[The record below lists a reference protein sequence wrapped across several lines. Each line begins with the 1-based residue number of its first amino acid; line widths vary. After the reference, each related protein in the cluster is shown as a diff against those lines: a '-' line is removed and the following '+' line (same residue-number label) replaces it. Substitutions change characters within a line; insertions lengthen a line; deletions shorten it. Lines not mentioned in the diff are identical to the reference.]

1 MSNYI
6 EVNNESGKVIINDS
20 FQMFS
25 LIEKLNYNLNHSFAI
40 NPSRELYAFKPNRPD
55 IVFTADIGNN
65 GNSTFFAPAV
75 LSDESIANQSLECYK
90 FGLQAKSTNFG
101 LEVFNENGNQ
111 IFASQLNYMKVIDFI
126 SVEVRDMRDN
136 AFIRSYDRRI
146 AVVPISVPFY
156 YVFDGDDEFAQD
168 EPYHIDTMGLY
179 FPNENT
185 ISVRLIE
192 NVNNDVGVF
201 IYNVNDNYLLQLL
214 VIDATGL

>member
-1 MSNYI
+1 
-6 EVNNESGKVIINDS
+6 
-20 FQMFS
+20 
-25 LIEKLNYNLNHSFAI
+25 
-40 NPSRELYAFKPNRPD
+40 
-55 IVFTADIGNN
+55 
-65 GNSTFFAPAV
+65 
-75 LSDESIANQSLECYK
+75 
-90 FGLQAKSTNFG
+90 
-101 LEVFNENGNQ
+101 
-111 IFASQLNYMKVIDFI
+111 MKVIDFI